1 MRNKAISSNRFPHLV
16 VNTLRSGTKLFL
28 SWWGPFIASDFFSAT
43 DFIISTPIRRN
54 HFSLCKTSNQTGTAV
69 SKCGMFLLQSYW
81 FVDLNMA
88 SIHNTSTIRN
98 ISDEYLTSIKIILN
112 DEQLKAGHQC
122 SQHSWF
128 ECNLKGPLQVCMSS
142 DILQYSTGNISTR
155 NGDFCSLKHPN

>member
-1 MRNKAISSNRFPHLV
+1 MSMRNKADISRFPHLV

-43 DFIISTPIRRN
+43 GFIIIFTPIRRS
-54 HFSLCKTSNQTGTAV
+54 HFSLCKISNHTGNAVLKCRMFYSYLIDLWTPIWLAFTTQTPFE
-69 SKCGMFLLQSYW
+69 K
-81 FVDLNMA
+81 
-88 SIHNTSTIRN
+88 
-98 ISDEYLTSIKIILN
+98 KIWQLWKFILN

-142 DILQYSTGNISTR
+142 DILPYSTCNICTR
-155 NGDFCSLKHPN
+155 NGDSYSLKHPT